1 MPSDADDSNATPTV
15 TVRGD
20 AIIRAEPDEAML
32 WITLSA
38 LEDAPGPAL
47 ADVSARSNALVA
59 LLNEL
64 GVAKGDRSTTGITV
78 YEDFDHT
85 QTGRRSLGH
94 RAISRVSVRLTDP
107 DLISRLIG
115 QATEN
120 LAARIDGPRWLI
132 SPDNAVRLEAAQ
144 HAAADA
150 RTQGTSL
157 RRGRRRQART
167 ADPTDRAGRP
177 HQHHPNGRRI
187 AAYGSRTNAGGARRA
202 RSYRLDPRD
211 VRARTRLNASRPG
224 RCGRTADAVTHASA

>member
-1 MPSDADDSNATPTV
+1 MRTVPSDADDSNATPTV

-38 LEDAPGPAL
+38 LDDAPGPAL
-47 ADVSARSNALVA
+47 TDVSTRSNALVA

-64 GVAKGDRSTTGITV
+64 GVAKEDRSTTGITV

-85 QTGRRSLGH
+85 ETGRRSLGH

-107 DLISRLIG
+107 DLIGQLIG

-120 LAARIDGPRWLI
+120 LAARIDGPRWMI
-132 SPDNAVRLEAAQ
+132 SPDNPVRLEAAK

-150 RTQGTSL
+150 QTKAQAYAEGVGAKL
-157 RRGRRRQART
+157 GRLIRLTEPDGHTGIIRT
-167 ADPTDRAGRP
+167 AGGLRP
-177 HQHHPNGRRI
+177 M
-187 AAYGSRTNAGGARRA
+187 AAEPMPVEPGEHEVTASIHATFALE
-202 RSYRLDPRD
+202 LD
-211 VRARTRLNASRPG
+211 
-224 RCGRTADAVTHASA
+224 

>member
-1 MPSDADDSNATPTV
+1 MRTMPSDADDANATPTV

-38 LEDAPGPAL
+38 LDDAPGPAL
-47 ADVSARSNALVA
+47 TDVSTRSNALVA

-64 GVAKGDRSTTGITV
+64 GVAKEDRSTTGITV

-132 SPDNAVRLEAAQ
+132 SPDNPGRLEAAQ

-150 RTQGTSL
+150 RTKAQAYAEGVGAKL
-157 RRGRRRQART
+157 GRLIRLTEPDGHTGIIRT
-167 ADPTDRAGRP
+167 AGGLRP
-177 HQHHPNGRRI
+177 M
-187 AAYGSRTNAGGARRA
+187 AAEPMPVEPGEHEVTASIHATFALE
-202 RSYRLDPRD
+202 LD
-211 VRARTRLNASRPG
+211 
-224 RCGRTADAVTHASA
+224 